1 MLGIKRNLERIPLQQ
16 NARITHLASMV
27 YLIRDHSFTTFAN
40 FSGKLTFTPWYEL
53 TCVYQGVRNVS
64 FSENFANVINELS
77 LSCEKQVFCKKR
89 CSRKFHKIHRKTESL
104 TQVFSCEFCKISK
117 NTFLQNTSGRLLL
130 SCPTAGSQSQAAY
143 NRFPKKADFLKL
155 GKTHIILES
164 SF

>member
-89 CSRKFHKIHRKTESL
+89 CSWKFHKIHRKTESL

-117 NTFLQNTSGRLLL
+117 NTFLQNTSGRLRL

>member
-89 CSRKFHKIHRKTESL
+89 CSWKFHKIHRKTESL
-104 TQVFSCEFCKISK
+104 TQVFSCEFFKISK